1 MTSGEYY
8 SKLPKETQ
16 EEKLSIEF
24 EIHHPMIT
32 YGAGQWRGPE
42 EHDECVEAIKT
53 AVRKSP
59 YKKQFQRWLES
70 GEKLS
75 LYVEFHLSPKRA
87 VKCDLDNLLQLI
99 YNPLVE
105 GACGDRAKGM
115 PSPQTKDRLFW
126 SVHAIKLVNKEEGAK
141 IVVDLFYEYSL
152 NE

>member
-16 EEKLSIEF
+16 EEKLSIEV
-24 EIHHPMIT
+24 EVHQPMIT

-42 EHDECVEAIKT
+42 AHE
-53 AVRKSP
+53 
-59 YKKQFQRWLES
+59 ES